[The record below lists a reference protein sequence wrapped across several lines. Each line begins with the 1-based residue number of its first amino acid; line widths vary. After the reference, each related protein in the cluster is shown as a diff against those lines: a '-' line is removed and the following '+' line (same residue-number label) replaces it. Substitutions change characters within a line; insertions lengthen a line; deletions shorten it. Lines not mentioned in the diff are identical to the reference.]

1 MKITKEVLKKLI
13 KEELESLNEGSE
25 FFQSQIATNIFT
37 HSREAGMDA
46 EQVAQA
52 LEDLAKRYREAQSTR
67 IPDLGLSKV
76 KYDMKNR

>member
-1 MKITKEVLKKLI
+1 MKITKEALKKLI

-25 FFQSQIATNIFT
+25 FFQSQIATTIFT

-52 LEDLAKRYREAQSTR
+52 LEELAKRYREAQSTR

-76 KYDMKNR
+76 KYVER